1 MYMSS
6 VSRPESAEFISVC
19 GGFHSDNLVWCHGNA
34 GYKSIL
40 LVSQIPVN
48 AWYDIFSDHTYA
60 EASLACV
67 LNESYRL
74 EMNGKNMRN
83 FEPINK
89 RKNG

>member
-1 MYMSS
+1 MKSPAAAAAAKSLQSY
-6 VSRPESAEFISVC
+6 PTLC
-19 GGFHSDNLVWCHGNA
+19 
-34 GYKSIL
+34 KSIL

-60 EASLACV
+60 EASRARV